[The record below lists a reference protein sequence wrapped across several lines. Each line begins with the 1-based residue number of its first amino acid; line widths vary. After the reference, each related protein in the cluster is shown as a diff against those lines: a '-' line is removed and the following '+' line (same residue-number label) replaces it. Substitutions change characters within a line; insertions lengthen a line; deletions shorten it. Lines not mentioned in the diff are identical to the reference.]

1 MSPREYIKK
10 TGSSVFQA
18 MKLFLFILL
27 VFIAVCVWFFT
38 NSPDPYMSQE
48 EKLVNSILG
57 KTAKIIEEKYPLTCV
72 GAGSAMPGR
81 VVKGF
86 RLCFDTKNRLT
97 KDELRHLVIQCTLEL
112 LYQININTEIR
123 SALEIYPFTE
133 KDVQIIIYNHDKQG
147 NRSYA
152 PDISNAQLF
161 LGYLKYSSVDPI
173 DTYRYESV
181 TKETYTEALE
191 KVKHVHVTP

>member
-1 MSPREYIKK
+1 MSLREYIKK
-10 TGSSVFQA
+10 AGSSVFQA
-18 MKLFLFILL
+18 MKVFLFILL
-27 VFIAVCVWFFT
+27 IFIAVCAWFFI
-38 NSPDPYMSQE
+38 NSPDPYMSRE
-48 EKLVNSILG
+48 EKQVNSILG
-57 KTAKIIEEKYPLTCV
+57 KTADIIEEKYPLTCV
-72 GAGSAMPGR
+72 GAGSSMPGLI
-81 VVKGF
+81 VKGF
-86 RLCFDTKNRLT
+86 RLCFTTKNRLT
-97 KDELRHLVIQCTLEL
+97 KEELRHLVIQCTLEL

-133 KDVQIIIYNHDKQG
+133 KNVQILIFNHDKQG

-161 LGYLKYSSVDPI
+161 CGHLEYSSVDPI